1 MVTEWQLCALDRYNH
16 LSAKICRIGSVS
28 VCTTTSIT
36 GPLLYVCIYSHKQDS
51 YGDTPLHD
59 AIAKDFRSIIEILVM
74 VPNIDFTQQNH
85 RGFNLL
91 HHAALK
97 GNKLWV
103 MIISKTS
110 WKLFWKHSDWS
121 RCCTNSKWEYLI
133 VGKTLAFGINEY

>member
-1 MVTEWQLCALDRYNH
+1 MFSPN
-16 LSAKICRIGSVS
+16 
-28 VCTTTSIT
+28 
-36 GPLLYVCIYSHKQDS
+36 QDS

-59 AIAKDFRSIIEILVM
+59 AIAKDFRNIIEILVL

-103 MIISKTS
+103 ESERQIMNM
-110 WKLFWKHSDWS
+110 
-121 RCCTNSKWEYLI
+121 RCWHINVS
-133 VGKTLAFGINEY
+133 VLACLVNPNRRRGTTRVFLGLKKKRR